1 MNYHRYFGSAQR
13 KAETCIV
20 GTGDFGRTFLGQA
33 RRTPLLSARVGVDM
47 TPAIAADAFKAVG
60 IDPRE
65 IELCETAAQARAAWD
80 RGRFIAAGDLAT
92 VIDLPVD
99 LVIEATGHPEAGAR
113 HALIAV
119 EAGRHVA
126 LASKEVDSVVGPGL
140 AAMARERKRVVTPID
155 GDQPSLLIGL
165 VTWAETLGLT
175 IVAAGKSSE
184 YDFVYDERAGT
195 MTSNKRAAAVPGF
208 NEYWDLGA
216 RPVAEVVR
224 RRAELAAMLPQRTVP
239 DLCELLVA
247 ANSTTLGPDRPDLHV
262 PIARIAEV
270 PTMLAT
276 KQDGGLLDGI
286 GRIDV
291 FNCLRRPDELSFAGG
306 VFVVVK
312 CEDASAWKILAEKGH
327 VVSRSGATAM
337 LYTPRH
343 ILGLEAATSVLSA
356 AILGQSTGADEPRP
370 RFDLAVRADA
380 DLAAGTVLTASGHH
394 HSIVN
399 VSGYAV
405 PGAALA
411 PGVPIPF
418 YLAANRKLVRNVAK
432 GALITL
438 GDVEIDEASP
448 LMKLRRHQDRIF
460 FGRAS

>member
-47 TPAIAADAFKAVG
+47 TPGIAAEAFKSVG

-80 RGRFIAAGDLAT
+80 RGRFIAAGNVAAVLE
-92 VIDLPVD
+92 LPVD
-99 LVIEATGHPEAGAR
+99 VVIEATGHPEAAAR
-113 HALIAV
+113 HAHMAI
-119 EAGRHVA
+119 EAGKHVA
-126 LASKEVDSVVGPGL
+126 MASKEADSVIGPGL
-140 AAMARERKRVVTPID
+140 SAMARERGRVVTPVD

-165 VTWAETLGLT
+165 VTWAETCGLT

-195 MTSNKRAAAVPGF
+195 MLSNKRTAPVPGF
-208 NEYWDLGA
+208 SEVWDLGS
-216 RPVAEVVR
+216 RPVAEIVQ
-224 RRAELAAMLPQRTVP
+224 RRAELARALPQKTVP

-247 ANSTTLGPDRPDLHV
+247 ANSTTLGPDKPDMHV
-262 PIARIAEV
+262 PIARISEV

-276 KQDGGLLDGI
+276 KADGGLLDGT

-312 CEDASAWKILAEKGH
+312 CEDESAWKILAEKGH
-327 VVSRSGATAM
+327 VVSRNGATAM
-337 LYTPRH
+337 LYSPRH

-356 AILGQSTGADEPRP
+356 AILGLSTGADEPRP
-370 RFDLAVRADA
+370 RYDLCAHADA
-380 DLAAGTVLTASGHH
+380 DLKAGTVLTASGHH

-411 PGVPIPF
+411 PGVPVPF

-432 GALITL
+432 GDLIKFD
-438 GDVEIDEASP
+438 DVEMDEASP
-448 LMKLRRHQDRIF
+448 LLKLRRHQDKLF
-460 FGRAS
+460 FGGGR